1 MDAKTFTTPLRK
13 LAQFFQR
20 SRDGWKAKCQEAKR
34 ACKKLSNQARAV
46 EKSRDYWKEL
56 ARQQEQSIRDLRQQL
71 CEDKN
76 DADRACI
83 AAARRARR
91 A

>member
-34 ACKKLSNQARAV
+34 DCKKLSNQARAV

-56 ARQQEQSIRDLRQQL
+56 ARQQEQANRELRQQL
-71 CEDKN
+71 SEDKN
-76 DADRACI
+76 NADRACRS
-83 AAARRARR
+83 AARRTRGA
-91 A
+91 